1 MINDCL
7 FYIQTFTDSKDIHV
21 NNASFFLISFSLEI
35 QEEDFQESL
44 GVLFVFSAESA
55 PWLNLLNLSVWT
67 SSSEPE
73 NTI

>member
-1 MINDCL
+1 ML
-7 FYIQTFTDSKDIHV
+7 H
-21 NNASFFLISFSLEI
+21 FFPISFSLEI

>member
-1 MINDCL
+1 ML
-7 FYIQTFTDSKDIHV
+7 H
-21 NNASFFLISFSLEI
+21 FFPISFSLEI

-44 GVLFVFSAESA
+44 GVLFVFSTESA